1 MHKTITFISLLF
13 FNFFIYAQT
22 VTTVTDGAFSDGL
35 AKDSQ
40 GNIYGSDWSGN
51 TVYKLDTDGTVTVF
65 KNGFSNP
72 NGIGINTVDEIFIC
86 DHTAN
91 VIRKYDT
98 NGTLITTYSTGL
110 TTPAGIKSIPN
121 STDMLIVEYG
131 TPSSNSTIKRLTTDG
146 TITTIFSGTPLN
158 GPAGIAFIGDTAY
171 IANFNDRK
179 ILKLENGMLTLVAQL
194 PNSAPNSNFLGF
206 LSAVGNTLVATQIG
220 ENKIYA
226 ITPSTGAVN
235 VYAGSTAGNLD
246 GDINAATFSAPNGI
260 LGDTANNRIYVSD
273 ATPKNLRIIDNAL
286 LSVNEFALSNFKVQ
300 LFPNPT
306 VDTLN
311 IKIKNA
317 KIETLN
323 ISIYNTLGKTVLEK
337 EYSVSS
343 TNFQIKLNT
352 NNLTSGL
359 YHVVIASKDY
369 SITKKIIF

>member
-1 MHKTITFISLLF
+1 MHKIITFFIVFLLS
-13 FNFFIYAQT
+13 FFINAQT
-22 VTTVTDGAFSDGL
+22 ITTVTDGAFSDGL

-51 TVYKLDTDGTVTVF
+51 TVYKLDTNGAVTVF

-72 NGIGINTVDEIFIC
+72 NGIGINAADDIFIC

-91 VIRKYDT
+91 VIKKYDT
-98 NGTLITTYSTGL
+98 SGTLITTYSTGL

-131 TPSSNSTIKRLTTDG
+131 TASSSSKIKRLTTNG
-146 TITTIFSGTPLN
+146 TITTIYSGTPLN
-158 GPAGIAFIGDTAY
+158 GPAGIAFIGNTAY

-179 ILKLENGMLTLVAQL
+179 ILKLENGTLTLVAQL
-194 PNSAPNSNFLGF
+194 PNGAPSSNFLGF

-220 ENKIYA
+220 EHKIYA
-226 ITPSTGAVN
+226 ITPSTGVVS
-235 VYAGSTAGNLD
+235 VYAGSSQGTTD
-246 GDINAATFSAPNGI
+246 GDINAATFSSPNGI
-260 LGDTANNRIYVSD
+260 LGDTANNRVYVSD

-306 VDTLN
+306 IDTLN

-317 KIETLN
+317 KIETLK
-323 ISIYNTLGKTVLEK
+323 ISIYDTLGKAVLEQD
-337 EYSVSS
+337 YPVSLS
-343 TNFQIKLNT
+343 EFEIKLNT
-352 NNLTSGL
+352 THLTSGL

-369 SITKKIIF
+369 SITKKVVF